1 MVFEETTKREF
12 TNVFMSKSK
21 KEREIRE
28 LEMNFKKYFNMLLL
42 LFI

>member
-1 MVFEETTKREF
+1 
-12 TNVFMSKSK
+12 MSRSK

-28 LEMNFKKYFNMLLL
+28 LEMNFKKSFIMLLL